1 VAASSLHPEPNSVV
15 HTTEGPSV
23 TEKHIGGIWNYDV
36 GEGDGQRSGASADGC
51 SETGGGRR

>member
-1 VAASSLHPEPNSVV
+1 VV